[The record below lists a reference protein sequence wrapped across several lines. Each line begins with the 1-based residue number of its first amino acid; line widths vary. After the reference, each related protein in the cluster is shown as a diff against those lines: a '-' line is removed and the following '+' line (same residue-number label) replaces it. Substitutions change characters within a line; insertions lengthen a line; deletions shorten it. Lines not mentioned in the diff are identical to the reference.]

1 MKRNV
6 SKIFII
12 TAVSWL
18 FLFYGI
24 SLVEAKDPDYPTKP
38 INFIIP
44 WAAGGPTTEVT
55 RPFLEAASKVLGQP
69 FVILNKPGGAALL
82 GATQVLNAKP
92 DGYTL
97 GLFTAGHVTIAP
109 HIEDTPYRDLSGFTI
124 IDKFISYPQA
134 FTVRGDSPYKSW
146 QDFIKWAKN
155 NPRAAKICFPS
166 SKTKSPQGLV
176 MWQIER
182 KEGVEITYM
191 VPQGTAEALTL
202 LLGGHIT
209 GDFMALNP
217 TKLQYVR
224 DGKIKILTYA
234 TPHKNLGFENIPSL
248 GELYPD
254 IYPFDAVM
262 GIWGPKDLPAYV
274 MKRLEDAFS
283 KAVSDHSFIEMANRL
298 CLLVSYKNSVE
309 FGKDIYKES
318 LKAKEIIDKLREE
331 EEKGKK

>member
-6 SKIFII
+6 SKIFVI

-55 RPFLEAASKVLGQP
+55 RPFLEAASKVSGQP

-82 GATQVLNAKP
+82 GATVVLNAKP

-124 IDKFISYPQA
+124 IAKFISYPQA
-134 FTVRGDSPYKSW
+134 FTVRGDSPYKTW

-176 MWQIER
+176 MWQIEQ

-224 DGKIKILTYA
+224 EGKLKILTYA

-283 KAVSDHSFIEMANRL
+283 KAASDHSFIEMANRL

-318 LKAKEIIDKLREE
+318 LKAKEIIDKLRGE